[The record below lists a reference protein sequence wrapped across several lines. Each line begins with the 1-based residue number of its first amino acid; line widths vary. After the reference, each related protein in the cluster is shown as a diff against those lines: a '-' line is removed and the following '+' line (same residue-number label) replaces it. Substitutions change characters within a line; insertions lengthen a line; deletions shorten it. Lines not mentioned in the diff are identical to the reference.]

1 MKLAQELLQERT
13 ARVKKAIALEKTDRT
28 PILLTAD
35 AFCAYHMGVKLSD
48 FAFDVKLSSETI
60 FNSLK
65 ALGEIDGSGGAF
77 CTARLFPLM
86 AYAKMKLP
94 GVELPDNALW
104 QVDEQELMTVAD
116 YDTILNKGWAAF
128 SHDYIAN
135 KLRIDVPSLLTE
147 TTKLSQLRQNF
158 VDAGYV
164 VYIGAGASITVNE
177 YLSAARTFPKFMR
190 DIFKMPDKVEAVL
203 DVILEET
210 LEKIR
215 NQIRGATPTPMV
227 VFVSPSRGASQFYS
241 PQIWQRFV
249 WKYLKATV
257 GTIIAEGAV
266 ANIHIDG
273 NWERDLEFFR
283 DFPKGKVVFE
293 TDGATDIYKIKKV
306 LGDRMCIKGDVPAA
320 LLTVGNP
327 DEVYNYCTKLIRDMG
342 PGFILSTGCTVPPNA
357 KVENMKAMVAAA
369 SGK

>member
-1 MKLAQELLQERT
+1 MKSAQELLKERT
-13 ARVKKAIALEKTDRT
+13 ARVKKAIALEKPDRT
-28 PILLTAD
+28 PIILTAD

-48 FAFDVKLSSETI
+48 FVFDVKLSSKTI
-60 FNSLK
+60 YDSLK
-65 ALGEIDGSGGAF
+65 ALGEVDGTGGAF

-94 GVELPDNALW
+94 GVELPDNAFW
-104 QVDEQELMTVAD
+104 QIDEQELMAVAD
-116 YDTILNKGWAAF
+116 YDTILDKGWAAF
-128 SHDYIAN
+128 SKDYIAN
-135 KLRIDVPSLLTE
+135 RLKIDVPSLLAE
-147 TTKLSQLRQNF
+147 TAKLPELRQNF

-190 DIFKMPDKVEAVL
+190 DMFKMPDKVEAVL
-203 DVILEET
+203 DIILAET

-215 NQIRGATPTPMV
+215 KQIRAANPTV

-241 PQIWQRFV
+241 PKIWQRFV

-257 GTIIAEGAV
+257 DAIIAEGAV

-273 NWERDLEFFR
+273 NWERDLEFFK

-293 TDGATDIYKIKKV
+293 TDGATDIYKIKEV

-327 DEVYNYCTKLIRDMG
+327 EEVYNYCTNLIKNMG
-342 PGFILSTGCTVPPNA
+342 LGFILSTGCTVPPNA
-357 KVENMKAMVAAA
+357 KVENMQAMVAAA
-369 SGK
+369 TGK